1 MKEQLSA
8 FVDGELSDDAIKT
21 LLSATKHRD
30 DLLASWANYH
40 LIGDVMRD
48 NALLSQGFEQRVMA
62 AIQAEPTVLAPR
74 NAQPHSQNNQ
84 YAEASNDSW
93 LLSVA
98 ASVAAVF
105 FVGWIVLKGQL
116 PSQPEHLTPS
126 VSIAQVSPEQVEV
139 AQIPAEYLL
148 AHQSYAPSGISS
160 YIQTASYSES
170 AE

>member
-8 FVDGELSDDAIKT
+8 FVDGELSDDAVKV
-21 LLSATKHRD
+21 LLNATKHHD
-30 DLLASWANYH
+30 ELLENWASYH

-48 NALLSQGFEQRVMA
+48 NDLLSEGFEQRVMA
-62 AIQAEPTVLAPR
+62 AIQNEPTVLAPKR
-74 NAQPHSQNNQ
+74 VQLASHKSHDVN
-84 YAEASNDSW
+84 ASNDSW
-93 LLSVA
+93 ITVA

-105 FVGWIVLKGQL
+105 FVGWIVLKGQV
-116 PSQPEHLTPS
+116 PSQVNDVTPA
-126 VSIAQVSPEQVEV
+126 VSIAKISPAQAET

-160 YIQTASYSES
+160 YILPASYSES